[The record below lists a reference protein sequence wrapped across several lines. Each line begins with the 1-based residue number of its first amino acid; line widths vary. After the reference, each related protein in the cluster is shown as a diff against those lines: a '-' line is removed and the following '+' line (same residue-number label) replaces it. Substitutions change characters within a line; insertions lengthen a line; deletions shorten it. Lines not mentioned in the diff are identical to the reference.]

1 MALFKHGSLAF
12 QTEPWSSTLSPELDV
27 DCIMN
32 NHTNLNY
39 RNERF
44 LLPQTF
50 WTKGPIKL
58 ATKMQLKLSCTVYLP

>member
-1 MALFKHGSLAF
+1 MALLAF
-12 QTEPWSSTLSPELDV
+12 QTEPWPSTLSPELDV
-27 DCIMN
+27 NCIMN

-50 WTKGPIKL
+50 WAKGSIKL
-58 ATKMQLKLSCTVYLP
+58 ATKMQVKLPCIVCLP